1 MEFKKSFFLLV
12 QIISP
17 FPMSRRLFRSPIQL
31 PTGVLASSLTSIP
44 SFLHCVALPQRIL
57 SRTHNVLYKFWPFSY
72 LCLQPPFLPP
82 LTSHFIYILGIPKKL
97 LSLGMRF
104 ILWCFSLTS
113 FQPGT
118 FSPISFASAATP
130 GSSPQG
136 GLSRCPR
143 PGSVPSPLRP
153 ELCSP
158 TILSP
163 PLALEYSGRLRA
175 QT

>member
-1 MEFKKSFFLLV
+1 MV
-12 QIISP
+12 
-17 FPMSRRLFRSPIQL
+17 
-31 PTGVLASSLTSIP
+31 
-44 SFLHCVALPQRIL
+44 
-57 SRTHNVLYKFWPFSY
+57 WPFSY

-113 FQPGT
+113 FQPGML
-118 FSPISFASAATP
+118 SSVSFASAATP

-163 PLALEYSGRLRA
+163 PLALEYWKVKGTDLGPDCLGSNSNWSWVDYLICVSISLSVKWIEQDSPLGIVMKINCVHTTHISLN
-175 QT
+175 TVPGT